1 MTRTLR
7 QRQRQR
13 HTRRQKGGGIFD
25 FFQQKLAFDVKLD
38 NVSGFFSRMNS
49 RMNPFAPKTITERV
63 VALPKQVITG
73 VTTGVNTVTAAAA
86 AAPQNIVNK
95 IPGVAPKRGGTR
107 KRKQRKQRK
116 N

>member
-1 MTRTLR
+1 MTRTLRQRQR

-13 HTRRQKGGGIFD
+13 HTRRQKGGGFFD
-25 FFQQKLAFDVKLD
+25 YFQQKLAFDVKLD
-38 NVSGFFSRMNS
+38 NVSGFFSRMN
-49 RMNPFAPKTITERV
+49 PFAPKTITEKFKASV
-63 VALPKQVITG
+63 KK
-73 VTTGVNTVTAAAA
+73 VTSAAA

>member
-1 MTRTLR
+1 MTRTL
-7 QRQRQR
+7 RQRQR

-25 FFQQKLAFDVKLD
+25 FINREVNLGD
-38 NVSGFFSRMNS
+38 FFSRMNS
-49 RMNPFAPKTITERV
+49 RMNPFAPKTITEKFKASV
-63 VALPKQVITG
+63 KK
-73 VTTGVNTVTAAAA
+73 VTSAAA

>member
-1 MTRTLR
+1 
-7 QRQRQR
+7 
-13 HTRRQKGGGIFD
+13 
-25 FFQQKLAFDVKLD
+25 
-38 NVSGFFSRMNS
+38 MNS

>member
-13 HTRRQKGGGIFD
+13 QKHTRRQKGGGFFD
-25 FFQQKLAFDVKLD
+25 YFQQKLAFDVKLD
-38 NVSGFFSRMNS
+38 NVSGFFSRMN
-49 RMNPFAPKTITERV
+49 PFAPKTITERV
-63 VALPKQVITG
+63 VARVK
-73 VTTGVNTVTAAAA
+73 TGVNTVTAAAA
-86 AAPQNIVNK
+86 AAPKQVITGVKTGVNK
-95 IPGVAPKRGGTR
+95 IPGVAFSQHDGGTR